1 MAEHVT
7 EQELVYHR
15 WMYRKGDGIAA
26 MIGSQEH
33 FDGMRDKHL
42 WQETPWRPSKVR
54 FCAECEKLGE
64 LVNSLESELAASA
77 KDHTADL
84 AEKDKLIETL
94 REALKSKKVYA
105 K

>member
-1 MAEHVT
+1 MDNAREKT
-7 EQELVYHR
+7 WPR
-15 WMYRKGDGIAA
+15 WLYRRGDGSAA
-26 MIGSQEH
+26 LVESKEH
-33 FDGMRDKHL
+33 FDQFKDKHL

-64 LVNSLESELAASA
+64 LVKNLEAELATSA
-77 KDHTADL
+77 EDHTANL

-94 REALKSKKVYA
+94 REALKAKKVFP